1 MSRDVNDNIIA
12 DIDRLP
18 IIDYASL
25 YPTVIRAYNV
35 PTEVAE
41 PSQRGE
47 YSRSE
52 HFRNSLD
59 SIAARASQ
67 MPQHLREEEVD
78 DDRIDAAAEFLGR
91 INVQPYEGATVHS
104 TPTQNS
110 MQPVQ
115 NQPVQDQP
123 VQDQVED
130 DMGWERMR
138 EQLDR
143 RTSFRPSQ
151 QLARF
156 LNRESSRQPTPSTAT
171 QQPAITSPE
180 ISPEIGD
187 AAIPAPGPDHRPMG
201 SSMNLRR
208 LTPEEEKEVE
218 EAQMREVAEEILTSM
233 SEEDRQRERSQ
244 QLVTTQ
250 QQPSPVSARLAFPFP
265 GLMVANQLPNPF
277 GARDARTTWHRNA
290 DGSTTV
296 CLTNG
301 STFTVPSWVGLHCN
315 SSSSEERKEAENKE
329 PESPSPQRLSEMERD
344 VVLAHD
350 RASSFLPN
358 AGGLRVRELEREA
371 VLAHGQASSF
381 LQNVAPRGGLRLGE
395 LEREAVLAHGLPNFL
410 ERDQSPVASQS
421 QFFPGVAGWHGP
433 MAVGRAST
441 GKSTMGSLIDRNP
454 YTFDCDS
461 EESKNE
467 DTDDDA
473 IIDVEGSSSDR
484 LNNHT
489 VAELVEMNEYGAA
502 LEKDMGSTLAIIVEK
517 GIAPVSVLNAL
528 GCNYVVTCN
537 LFIDAHENVGHLL
550 VLKRWLAGHELTLLQ
565 WLADTD
571 DGCSVRAYG
580 IFVKD
585 EWDEFLEIM
594 LDMITSMIDWESID
608 ADEDDT
614 ELDTKVRD
622 NMQRIVEAHIEKCSK
637 RNFEV
642 SIEALMHIGERYPEM
657 VMSCVLKIPD
667 DVKILEFD
675 DEIHFTREFAPE
687 LYDAMAV
694 LPCARRRGD
703 YAFKTLLPLLSDQN
717 FDRLLLSIAT
727 GDNIIEI
734 IKMDNMDALIDNAS
748 KRKTIVTGAIET
760 FTQGL
765 LVGAEAVVATEL
777 NGGAGSPDKFTDE
790 QLRILFTP
798 VFYST
803 KLYRAG
809 LVSRGMCES
818 AVKAALEQ
826 QMSGKVKY
834 TQEQWQSILCA
845 LHGVE
850 LDEGILETIVEFGWR
865 YKCGLA
871 TRDLD
876 PLDLDPIVP
885 WLLQVAPVSII
896 RNYRAFGYHLAR
908 GLLNSR
914 YKDVLERSGVSRIQ
928 LLCHILSN
936 AATGKL
942 SPADVLEIEQEFKRC
957 PDDLRLIST
966 LSLHVEKL
974 YGRLSWKQLQP
985 MLTAIEKCPKF
996 EDPNDSLA
1004 LAVGAL
1010 FEITPPESGK
1020 QRRAECLFRF
1030 INNLDISN
1038 YVTHVDANEPSF
1050 IWDYAK
1056 TVCYDLKA
1064 FGGETLRHEIAN
1076 AESIPQNHMLRCL
1089 LVLICFCDNVD
1100 DSELLHIVCS
1110 GKDEK
1115 IEIPNTMKTVLQFLT
1130 KKLEDRLWIVDI
1142 LNNRR
1147 QLPLMP
1153 PFAARVSVVHLE
1165 WPGVDTLKWTIG
1177 EMNRLSSTYQNRDT
1191 WKLSNGN
1198 GQDAGGVTRAFWHQ
1212 LSLDIEEQAMDR
1224 VDGYLLPKPD
1234 IDLQM
1239 AKGVGQILAHSSY
1252 TERISLNID
1261 LHPAIAVCAAW
1272 AGWLQEGIGCYPL
1285 SAIANLLGEEWF
1297 GIVAPATFQ
1306 KYKAGATSG
1315 RLFRDEY
1322 TRRYGLLLPLID
1334 VIVSTTIKKLSEL
1347 QQQIRPLPKAFWQH
1361 FAGSRECN
1369 PDTLLPL
1376 LKISATSMDLDLELW
1391 KHCTLEA
1398 VRSMTIEQR
1407 RELWN
1412 FWFSTINPAFG
1423 SYAGHPSMMVV
1434 ASTRGG
1440 AAISHTCNYML
1451 ELPHVAGDDP
1461 ALLQLHIRD
1470 AIDRSLENHRRAAQM
1485 GWHFQIA

>member
-1 MSRDVNDNIIA
+1 M
-12 DIDRLP
+12 
-18 IIDYASL
+18 
-25 YPTVIRAYNV
+25 RANNV
-35 PTEVAE
+35 PAE
-41 PSQRGE
+41 IPE
-47 YSRSE
+47 LPYSRSE
-52 HFRNSLD
+52 HYRSHFDNSLD
-59 SIAARASQ
+59 SIAARAGQ

-115 NQPVQDQP
+115 NQPVH
-123 VQDQVED
+123 DQVEED
-130 DMGWERMR
+130 LSWERVR

-143 RTSFRPSQ
+143 RAPFRPSQ

-156 LNRESSRQPTPSTAT
+156 LNRESSRQPTPSAAT
-171 QQPAITSPE
+171 QQPTITSPD
-180 ISPEIGD
+180 ISPEIGG
-187 AAIPAPGPDHRPMG
+187 AAIPAP
-201 SSMNLRR
+201 RR
-208 LTPEEEKEVE
+208 LTPEEEKEIE
-218 EAQMREVAEEILTSM
+218 DRQMREVAQDILASM

-265 GLMVANQLPNPF
+265 GLMVANQLPNPL
-277 GARDARTTWHRNA
+277 GARDARTTWHLNA

-296 CLTNG
+296 CPPNG

-315 SSSSEERKEAENKE
+315 SSSSSSASSEERKEDENKE
-329 PESPSPQRLSEMERD
+329 PESPSPQRLGEMERD
-344 VVLAHD
+344 AIVAHGQ
-350 RASSFLPN
+350 ANSFLPN
-358 AGGLRVRELEREA
+358 A
-371 VLAHGQASSF
+371 
-381 LQNVAPRGGLRLGE
+381 APRGGLRVSE

-410 ERDQSPVASQS
+410 ERDQSPVAS

-454 YTFDCDS
+454 CIFDCGSGS

-467 DTDDDA
+467 DIDDDA

-571 DGCSVRAYG
+571 DGCSVRANG

-675 DEIHFTREFAPE
+675 EQTHFTREFAQE

-727 GDNIIEI
+727 CDTIIEI

-748 KRKTIVTGAIET
+748 KRKTILTGAIET

-777 NGGAGSPDKFTDE
+777 NGGTGSPDKFTDE

-865 YKCGLA
+865 YKCGIA

-942 SPADVLEIEQEFKRC
+942 SPADVSEIEQEFKRC
-957 PDDLRLIST
+957 PNDLHLIST
-966 LSLHVEKL
+966 LSLHAEKL

-985 MLTAIEKCPKF
+985 MLTAIENCSKF
-996 EDPNDSLA
+996 EDPDDSLA

-1010 FEITPPESGK
+1010 FQITSPESGK

-1030 INNLDISN
+1030 IDKLDISN
-1038 YVTHVDANEPSF
+1038 YMARVGANEPRF
-1050 IWDYAK
+1050 IWDCAK

-1100 DSELLHIVCS
+1100 DSEMLHVVCS
-1110 GKDEK
+1110 GKESK
-1115 IEIPNTMKTVLQFLT
+1115 IEIPNTMKTILQFLA

-1147 QLPLMP
+1147 QLPLIP
-1153 PFAARVSVVHLE
+1153 PIPARASVVHLE
-1165 WPGVDTLKWTIG
+1165 WPGVDTLKWTIE
-1177 EMNRLSSTYQNRDT
+1177 EMNRLSSTYQKRDT

-1212 LSLDIEEQAMDR
+1212 LSLDIEEQAMNR

-1234 IDLQM
+1234 IDLQT
-1239 AKGVGQILAHSSY
+1239 AKGVGKILAHSSY
-1252 TERISLNID
+1252 TEKISLNID
-1261 LHPAIAVCAAW
+1261 LHPALAICAAW
-1272 AGWLQEGIGCYPL
+1272 SDWLQEGRGCYPL

-1334 VIVSTTIKKLSEL
+1334 VIVLPTIEALNEL
-1347 QQQIRPLPKAFWQH
+1347 QQQKQIRPLPKAFWQH

-1376 LKISATSMDLDLELW
+1376 LKISTASMDFDLELW
-1391 KHCTLEA
+1391 KHCTIEA

-1440 AAISHTCNYML
+1440 AAVSHTCNYML

-1461 ALLQLHIRD
+1461 AVIQLHIRD